1 MLAQYPHHEELTMWL
16 VPLAVIVVIVGFVAS
31 RQARDA
37 ASRSAAV
44 GGGLALGVI
53 LLLASAVTVIPAGH
67 VGIVDLFGR
76 VSDVGLQPG
85 VRLVIPLAR
94 VHKMSVRTREVTEAA
109 DVPSSEGL
117 VMHVDVTLLYNLD
130 PTQAPEVYRS
140 LGSNYEDIY
149 ISPQLRSHLRDAT
162 ASFEAKALYTTAR
175 EGVASRMMEDLGPA
189 LLRRGFTNTQVLLR
203 AISLPNQL
211 RASIEQKLQAE
222 QQSEQ
227 MRFVLDRERQEAER
241 KRIEA
246 QGIADFQRIVAQGID
261 ERLLRWKGIEATQAL
276 AASQNAKLVIV
287 GGRMGCR

>member
-1 MLAQYPHHEELTMWL
+1 MVFVLLA
-16 VPLAVIVVIVGFVAS
+16 IVVVIAGFAAS

-37 ASRSAAV
+37 ATRSTAIGA
-44 GGGLALGVI
+44 GLALGVVFLI
-53 LLLASAVTVIPAGH
+53 ASAVTIVPAGH

-76 VSDVGLQPG
+76 VSDRGLQPG
-85 VRLVIPLAR
+85 VRLVMPLAR

-140 LGSNYEDIY
+140 LGTDYEGIF

-162 ASFEAKALYTTAR
+162 ASFEAKALYTTGR
-175 EGVASRMMEDLGPA
+175 EGVASQMLAELGPA
-189 LLRRGFTNTQVLLR
+189 LLARGFTNPQVLLR
-203 AISLPNQL
+203 AISLPAQL
-211 RASIEQKLQAE
+211 RTSIEQKLQAE

-276 AASQNAKLVIV
+276 AASQNAKIVIV
-287 GGRMGCR
+287 GGKDGLPLILNSN

>member
-1 MLAQYPHHEELTMWL
+1 MWL
-16 VPLAVIVVIVGFVAS
+16 VLLAIVVVIVGFVAS
-31 RQARDA
+31 RQARDPA
-37 ASRSAAV
+37 ARSTAIGA
-44 GGGLALGVI
+44 GLALGTV

-67 VGIVDLFGR
+67 VGIVDLFGK
-76 VSDVGLQPG
+76 VSDTGLQPG
-85 VRLVIPLAR
+85 VRLVMPLAR

-140 LGSNYEDIY
+140 LGMDYEAIF

-175 EGVASRMMEDLGPA
+175 EGVAASMLEDLGPA
-189 LLRRGFTNTQVLLR
+189 LMARGFTNPQVLLR
-203 AISLPNQL
+203 AISLPTQL

-222 QQSEQ
+222 QASEQ
-227 MRFVLDRERQEAER
+227 MRFVLDRERQEADR

-246 QGIADFQRIVAQGID
+246 QGIADFQRIVTQGID

-276 AASQNAKLVIV
+276 AASQNAKIVIV
-287 GGRMGCR
+287 GGKDGLPLILNSN

>member
-1 MLAQYPHHEELTMWL
+1 MWL
-16 VPLAVIVVIVGFVAS
+16 ILLAVVVVIAGFAAS

-37 ASRSAAV
+37 AARST
-44 GGGLALGVI
+44 ALGVALALAVI
-53 LLLASAVTVIPAGH
+53 LLIGSAITIIPAGH
-67 VGIVDLFGR
+67 VGVVDLFGR
-76 VSDVGLQPG
+76 VRDAALQPG
-85 VRLVIPLAR
+85 VRFVVPLAR
-94 VHKMSVRTREVTEAA
+94 VHKMSVRTQEVTEAA

-130 PTQAPEVYRS
+130 PTQAPAVYQT
-140 LGSNYEDIY
+140 LGTDYEGVFIT
-149 ISPQLRSHLRDAT
+149 PQLRSHLRDAT
-162 ASFEAKALYTTAR
+162 ASFEAKALYTTGR
-175 EGVASRMMEDLGPA
+175 EGVAARIRTDLAPA
-189 LLRRGFTNTQVLLR
+189 LQARGFTNAQVLLR
-203 AISLPNQL
+203 AISLPTQL
-211 RASIEQKLQAE
+211 RTSIEQKLQAE

-287 GGRMGCR
+287 GGKDGLPLILNAN

>member
-1 MLAQYPHHEELTMWL
+1 MWL
-16 VPLAVIVVIVGFVAS
+16 VLLAIVVVVVGFVAS
-31 RQARDA
+31 RQAREPA
-37 ASRSAAV
+37 ARSSAIGA
-44 GGGLALGVI
+44 GLGLGTV

-67 VGIVDLFGR
+67 VGIVDLFGK
-76 VSDVGLQPG
+76 VSDAGLQPG
-85 VRLVIPLAR
+85 VRLVMPLAR

-130 PTQAPEVYRS
+130 PAQAPEVYRS
-140 LGSNYEDIY
+140 LGMDYEAIF

-175 EGVASRMMEDLGPA
+175 EGVATRMLEVLAPA
-189 LLRRGFTNTQVLLR
+189 LMARGFTNPQVLLR
-203 AISLPNQL
+203 AISLPTQL

-222 QQSEQ
+222 QASEQ

-276 AASQNAKLVIV
+276 AASQNAKIVIV
-287 GGRMGCR
+287 GGRDGLPLILNSN